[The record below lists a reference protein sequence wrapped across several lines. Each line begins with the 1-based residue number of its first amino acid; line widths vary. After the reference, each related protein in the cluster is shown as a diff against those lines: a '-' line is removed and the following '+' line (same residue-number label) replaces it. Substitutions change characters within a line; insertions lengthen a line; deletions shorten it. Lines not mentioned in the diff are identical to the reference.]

1 MIDVLLLSS
10 FSSSSHVD
18 KKSNL
23 FHLRITIIHLR
34 NMMGIKCWVETEG
47 GKSGALNLEAG
58 GLRMD
63 LVFYIKNRRLLD
75 LY

>member
-1 MIDVLLLSS
+1 
-10 FSSSSHVD
+10 
-18 KKSNL
+18 
-23 FHLRITIIHLR
+23 
-34 NMMGIKCWVETEG
+34 MMGIKCWVETEG
-47 GKSGALNLEAG
+47 GKSVALNLEAG